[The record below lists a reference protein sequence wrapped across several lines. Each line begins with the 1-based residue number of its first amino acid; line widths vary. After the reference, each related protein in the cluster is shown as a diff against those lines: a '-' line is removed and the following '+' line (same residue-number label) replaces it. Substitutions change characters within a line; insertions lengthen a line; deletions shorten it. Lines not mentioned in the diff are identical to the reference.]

1 MLGLRLWGWGPS
13 GSARGTVVVWGPS
26 GSARGILRVG
36 VRAKAQA
43 TFLCGCG
50 GWAGVPG
57 GAVVGWCSS

>member
-1 MLGLRLWGWGPS
+1 MGEGLGWGRAGMLGLRLWDGGRAGVLGVLWGW
-13 GSARGTVVVWGPS
+13 
-26 GSARGILRVG
+26 G